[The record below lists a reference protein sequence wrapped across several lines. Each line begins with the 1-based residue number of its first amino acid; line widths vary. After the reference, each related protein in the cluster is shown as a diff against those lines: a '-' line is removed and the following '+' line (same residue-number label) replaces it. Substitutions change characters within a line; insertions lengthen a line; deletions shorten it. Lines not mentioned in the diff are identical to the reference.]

1 MKSDHDQLLLVYN
14 KNMEKRSSKILS
26 ILKDSDTY
34 VTAEALSASCLVST
48 KTILKDIKSLNEEL
62 KPSTNYI
69 EVIPSHG
76 IRLVINDIERFH
88 ALYYSFDN
96 TIHSVFEREEWIE
109 KYLIENNSWVKSE
122 DLCAKLFISSSGLSQ
137 NLKAVR
143 RLLMK
148 YDLRLVQ
155 RPHYG
160 MRVEGRE
167 FNKRLCLGQIYISH
181 IDQREDFPGSQ
192 FTGDDLDMIN
202 KIADIV
208 DQILIEY
215 KISMS
220 EVSFQNLV
228 IDIYVSLK
236 RIEQGIILKTTDQM
250 ILDVARWSDSVAA
263 VEMAS
268 LIEKN
273 LHIEMKDQ
281 EIVGLSI
288 HIASKRII
296 RHVDESIHRI
306 IKDYDVNNIVNQMI
320 EHINEKWDID
330 FSQDEK
336 LRSRLAMHLIP
347 LEARS
352 RYNVTLQNPLLTDI
366 KQHNMLAY
374 QLAVTA
380 CEHLTDYHGNCI
392 AEDEIGYIALHINLS
407 LLELKMKWKRNVLVV
422 SGLGSGT
429 AHTLA
434 YQIQELYGKYINS
447 IKTTDYIELRK
458 YDLSNI
464 DLLISSIPLKQEY
477 PVPTVSVKYFLS
489 ESNQKLIEMYL
500 HQEKPFRM
508 KNYLDSKMFVTGIKA
523 QTKEEAIA
531 ALARCVSTKK
541 AVYQEMIENDQI
553 ANAELDHMSA
563 LLSARIYSG
572 ETRLLIGITEKPIVW
587 NEKRVQLIFMPLIAG
602 PVNSEIQKFYDELS
616 SLVLDPEYIK
626 RMLKNKNFT
635 EIISIFETLESQ
647 KE

>member
-1 MKSDHDQLLLVYN
+1 
-14 KNMEKRSSKILS
+14 MEKRYYKILS
-26 ILKDSDTY
+26 ILKDSDNY
-34 VTAEALSASCLVST
+34 VTAETLSASCLVST
-48 KTILKDIKSLNEEL
+48 KTILKDIKSLNIEM

-76 IRLVINDIERFH
+76 IKLIINDIERFH
-88 ALYYSFDN
+88 SLYYSFDN
-96 TIHSVFEREEWIE
+96 TIHTVIEREEWIE
-109 KYLIENNSWVKSE
+109 KCLIENNSWVKAD
-122 DLCAKLFISSSGLSQ
+122 DLCGQLFISSSGLSQ

-143 RLLMK
+143 KLLLK

-192 FTGDDLDMIN
+192 FTGDELSMIN

-208 DQILIEY
+208 DQILIAY
-215 KISMS
+215 QISMS

-236 RIEQGIILKTTDQM
+236 RIQKGIILKTTDQM

-296 RHVDESIHRI
+296 RHFDESIHRI
-306 IKDYDVNNIVNQMI
+306 IKDYDVNHIVNQMI
-320 EHINEKWDID
+320 DHIKEKWDID
-330 FSQDEK
+330 FSKDEA
-336 LRSRLAMHLIP
+336 LRSRLALHLIP
-347 LEARS
+347 LEVRS
-352 RYNVTLQNPLLTDI
+352 RYNVTLQNPLLTEI

-380 CEHLTDYHGNCI
+380 CEQLTDYHGNRI
-392 AEDEIGYIALHINLS
+392 AEEEIGYIALHINLS

-434 YQIQELYGKYINS
+434 YQIQELYGKYISS

-477 PVPTVSVKYFLS
+477 PVPTVAVRYFLS
-489 ESNQKLIEMYL
+489 ESDQKTIEMYL
-500 HQEKPFRM
+500 HHEKPFHM
-508 KNYLDSKMFVTGIKA
+508 KNYIDPKLFVTRIKA
-523 QTKEEAIA
+523 QTKEEALA
-531 ALARCVSTKK
+531 VLARRVSSKK
-541 AVYQEMIENDQI
+541 SVYQEMLANNQI
-553 ANAELDHMSA
+553 ANAEVDHMTA
-563 LLSARIYSG
+563 LLSTRIHSG

-587 NEKRVQLIFMPLIAG
+587 NEKRVQLIFLPLIAG

-616 SLVLDPEYIK
+616 ALVLNPEYIK
-626 RMLKNKNFT
+626 RILKDRSFAET
-635 EIISIFETLESQ
+635 LSIFETLESQ
-647 KE
+647 NE